1 VFLIDDL
8 LSLPISG
15 VKFVLRTLQQVAEE
29 QYTDTAPGKRR
40 LLELQVALE
49 SGEISEQEYVRQES
63 EILQELREIENRKRR
78 MAGAEPEEAPAVP
91 PPQHAQHRRVLG
103 TPVPQ
108 WEVESNLGDERSAQS
123 GASAGAKANQKT
135 RRAFTAHR

>member
-1 VFLIDDL
+1 MFLIDDL

-29 QYTDTAPGKRR
+29 QYTDSAPGKRR
-40 LLELQVALE
+40 LLELQAALE
-49 SGEISEQEYVRQES
+49 SGEITEQEYVRQEA

-91 PPQHAQHRRVLG
+91 
-103 TPVPQ
+103 Q
-108 WEVESNLGDERSAQS
+108 WEVESNLGDERPAQS

-135 RRAFTAHR
+135 RRTFAAHR

>member
-8 LSLPISG
+8 ISLPISG
-15 VKFVLRTLQQVAEE
+15 IKFVLRTLQQVAEE

-40 LLELQVALE
+40 LLELQLALE
-49 SGEISEQEYVRQES
+49 SEEISEQEYVRQEA
-63 EILQELREIENRKRR
+63 EILRELREIENRKRR
-78 MAGAEPEEAPAVP
+78 MAGAAPEEAPALP

-108 WEVESNLGDERSAQS
+108 LEIESNLGHESSAQT
-123 GASAGAKANQKT
+123 GASTRAKANEKA
-135 RRAFTAHR
+135 R